1 MYSTSKTMLS
11 CVNRLKL
18 DNHNT
23 GQLKDDRYYNNS
35 LANVIELLNS
45 FITKDISTD
54 NLSAEEKNLSSENA
68 NLRKYYYITV
78 LQVYN

>member
-1 MYSTSKTMLS
+1 MLS

-18 DNHNT
+18 DNYNT
-23 GQLKDDRYYNNS
+23 GQLKDDRYFNNS
-35 LANVIELLNS
+35 LGNVIELLNS

-54 NLSAEEKNLSSENA
+54 YLSAEEKNLSSENA